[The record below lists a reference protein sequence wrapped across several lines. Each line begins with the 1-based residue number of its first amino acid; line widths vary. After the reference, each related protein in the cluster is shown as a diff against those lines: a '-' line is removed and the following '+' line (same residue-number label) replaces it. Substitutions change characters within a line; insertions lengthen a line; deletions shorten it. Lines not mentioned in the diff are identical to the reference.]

1 MDIIKIFGAGI
12 VVAIVAATVG
22 GAKKEYEAA
31 IVLCGGALILSAVM
45 PGLKRLIENVTSA
58 SERAGINASYVAI
71 VVKCSAV
78 ACIASICASICRD
91 MGESAVASKI
101 ELAGRVSIMVTALP
115 AINALLELIEK
126 VI

>member
-58 SERAGINASYVAI
+58 SERAGINASYVVI

-101 ELAGRVSIMVTALP
+101 ELAGRISIMVTALP